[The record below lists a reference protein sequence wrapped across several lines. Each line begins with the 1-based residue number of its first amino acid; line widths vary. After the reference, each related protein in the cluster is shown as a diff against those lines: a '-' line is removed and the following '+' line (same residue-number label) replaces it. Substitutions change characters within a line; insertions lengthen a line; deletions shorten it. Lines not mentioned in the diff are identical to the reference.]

1 MDQTMDH
8 KALDHENSQ
17 LLGQPR
23 PSAAEELEV
32 HQRRVTRYRRYWSA
46 HLLMR
51 VQHGTLTQAGFV
63 ANQSRSP
70 LGNRCT
76 CATLTIQGYQNPNG
90 YGNAEVK
97 PQNHGFF
104 FVAVELEAFRA
115 WAWHWQELR
124 VHHLRSQVQEPRKTL
139 FPWRIMGD
147 GPL

>member
-1 MDQTMDH
+1 MDQTMGH
-8 KALDHENSQ
+8 KALENENSQ
-17 LLGQPR
+17 GLGQPR

-63 ANQSRSP
+63 ALNQSRSP
-70 LGNRCT
+70 LSNRCT

-90 YGNAEVK
+90 YGNAKFFK
-97 PQNHGFF
+97 PQSHFF
-104 FVAVELEAFRA
+104 FLVSVELEAFRA

-124 VHHLRSQVQEPRKTL
+124 VHHLRSQLVQEPRKTL
-139 FPWRIMGD
+139 VPPVKHG
-147 GPL
+147 